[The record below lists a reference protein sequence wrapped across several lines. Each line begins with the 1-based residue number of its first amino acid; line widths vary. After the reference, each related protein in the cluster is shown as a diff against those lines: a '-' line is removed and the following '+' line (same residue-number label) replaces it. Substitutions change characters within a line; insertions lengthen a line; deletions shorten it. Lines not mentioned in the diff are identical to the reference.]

1 MELSVI
7 LFIIVIGFLTGILAS
22 LIGIGGGLII
32 VPSMIFFFELLPS
45 QATLISSFVIIFI

>member
-7 LFIIVIGFLTGILAS
+7 LFIIIIGFLTGILAS

-32 VPSMIFFFELLPS
+32 VPSMIFFFDLLPS
-45 QATLISSFVIIFI
+45 QATLISSFVIIF